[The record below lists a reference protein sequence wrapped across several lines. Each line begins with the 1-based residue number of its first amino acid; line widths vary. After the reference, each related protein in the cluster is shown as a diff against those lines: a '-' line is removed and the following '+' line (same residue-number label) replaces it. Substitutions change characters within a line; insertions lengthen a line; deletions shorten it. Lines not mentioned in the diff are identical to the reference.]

1 MSIGEALKISGRQTS
16 QDTHNVTFSQA
27 LAAGLTHYDWLT
39 GPKTDLCGRDH
50 VLASHLALLEKEK
63 GDKISGTCGRLLDGL
78 SKSAS
83 LQLSLENRLRES
95 MDANGSPEYEM
106 TWLSWDMPSGPPI
119 CRLRALAHRTS
130 GKDYCGWRSPMAMES
145 GISVG
150 RLMTIDGEH
159 WVPGKR
165 AYDMKT
171 GRLCQVGLNQE
182 SQILHGWP
190 TARTVTGGAE
200 SWARKQELGR
210 KKSGGSDLQAA
221 AMGVTGW
228 PTPETA
234 KGGQTSRSGKRK
246 KELLIG
252 GIVRGFATPRASDDK
267 RGTSLGPVMR
277 GVQRKGAQ
285 NDLGTTVAMF
295 RASTGNTEGYRLNPY
310 FSLWLMGYPIEW
322 GYLGARAIQLY
333 RN

>member
-27 LAAGLTHYDWLT
+27 LAGGLTHYDWLN

-50 VLASHLALLEKEK
+50 ALASHSVLPEREK

-95 MDANGSPEYEM
+95 LDANGSQEYEM

-119 CRLRALAHRTS
+119 CRLRALAPRTS
-130 GKDYCGWRSPMAMES
+130 GRDYC
-145 GISVG
+145 
-150 RLMTIDGEH
+150 
-159 WVPGKR
+159 
-165 AYDMKT
+165 
-171 GRLCQVGLNQE
+171 
-182 SQILHGWP
+182 
-190 TARTVTGGAE
+190 
-200 SWARKQELGR
+200 
-210 KKSGGSDLQAA
+210 
-221 AMGVTGW
+221 GW

-252 GIVRGFATPRASDDK
+252 GIVRGFATPRASDHK
-267 RGTSLGPVMR
+267 PGTSPGPAMR
-277 GVQRKGAQ
+277 EAQRKCAQ
-285 NDLGTTVAMF
+285 NDLGTTAAMF
-295 RASTGNTEGYRLNPY
+295 HASTGNTEGYRLNPY

>member
-27 LAAGLTHYDWLT
+27 LAAGLTHYNWLT

-50 VLASHLALLEKEK
+50 ALASHSVLLEREK
-63 GDKISGTCGRLLDGL
+63 GDKISGTCGRLSDGL

-83 LQLSLENRLRES
+83 LQLFLENRLRES
-95 MDANGSPEYEM
+95 LDVNGSPEYEM

-130 GKDYCGWRSPMAMES
+130 ARDC
-145 GISVG
+145 
-150 RLMTIDGEH
+150 
-159 WVPGKR
+159 
-165 AYDMKT
+165 
-171 GRLCQVGLNQE
+171 C
-182 SQILHGWP
+182 GWP

-200 SWARKQELGR
+200 SGARKQELGR

-221 AMGVTGW
+221 AMGVTG
-228 PTPETA
+228 
-234 KGGQTSRSGKRK
+234 
-246 KELLIG
+246 
-252 GIVRGFATPRASDDK
+252 FATPKASDHK
-267 RGTSLGPVMR
+267 LGTSPGPAMR
-277 GVQRKGAQ
+277 EVQRKGAQ
-285 NDLGTTVAMF
+285 KNLGTTAAMF
-295 RASTGNTEGYRLNPY
+295 HALTGNTEGYRLNPY